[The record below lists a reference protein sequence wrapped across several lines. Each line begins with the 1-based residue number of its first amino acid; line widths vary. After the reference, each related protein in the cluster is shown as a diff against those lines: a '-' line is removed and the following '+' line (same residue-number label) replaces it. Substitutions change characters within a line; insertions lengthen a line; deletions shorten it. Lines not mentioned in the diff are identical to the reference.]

1 MCVCVCVAQR
11 GLSML
16 HTRTPVRSLVRS
28 FARSVLAYELST
40 HGTERGENGIYV
52 EFSQDV
58 PFIPFFLALAL
69 ILALTRRLIFPES
82 ISRSLSLSAYGSRQT
97 PFTLTPDIANRV
109 VYGNVLFLL
118 LSSVQ

>member
-1 MCVCVCVAQR
+1 MCFYVCLCVWFNADCLCCILAR
-11 GLSML
+11 
-16 HTRTPVRSLVRS
+16 PFVRS

-82 ISRSLSLSAYGSRQT
+82 
-97 PFTLTPDIANRV
+97 
-109 VYGNVLFLL
+109 LFLPL
-118 LSSVQ
+118 PYTRFLSRPIEIVKHYACIHPIWQTVCGVW